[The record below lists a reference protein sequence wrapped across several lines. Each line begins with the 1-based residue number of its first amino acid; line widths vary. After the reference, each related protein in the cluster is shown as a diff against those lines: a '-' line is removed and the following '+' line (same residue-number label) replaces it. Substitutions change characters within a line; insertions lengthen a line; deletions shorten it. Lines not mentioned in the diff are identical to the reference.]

1 MSTKCKAFIYY
12 IFNSISGK
20 THISKSK
27 DLQTVNTHPHPTNTS
42 DPNLPIP
49 GLNNQIESSATL
61 TTTAGAI
68 DEIDNPFTTPATP
81 VPPSTP
87 RRVTFDLPPDP
98 ISDHQLSDSPWLN
111 SPSDAHNTQ
120 PHMPI
125 SPENILG
132 VFKTPQSRKSLWNYG
147 THHLTN
153 QNITLPQIHLPGH
166 LILVCTVLKSPIVL
180 QSQDQPEIVKDK
192 WCCSIFQWGGDEKVV
207 YFLQVSDNSPSYGQ
221 SECLP
226 T

>member
-27 DLQTVNTHPHPTNTS
+27 DLQIVNTHPHPINTS

-49 GLNNQIESSATL
+49 GLNNQIESSATP

-87 RRVTFDLPPDP
+87 RRVTSDLPPDP

-120 PHMPI
+120 PRTPI
-125 SPENILG
+125 SPKNISG
-132 VFKTPQSRKSLWNYG
+132 VFETPQSRKSLWNPSSHQSRHNTTPNTPAWSPRSG
-147 THHLTN
+147 PHSAQKSRRSAKSGPAGN
-153 QNITLPQIHLPGH
+153 RKGH
-166 LILVCTVLKSPIVL
+166 KANDVVPFFN
-180 QSQDQPEIVKDK
+180 EEGMRK
-192 WCCSIFQWGGDEKVV
+192 WCIFCK
-207 YFLQVSDNSPSYGQ
+207 
-221 SECLP
+221 
-226 T
+226 